1 MTCQNQMKR
10 YKEVMLYLKSLKK
23 FYNKNTVKAVD
34 IKELLVKKSDIT
46 CLVGPS
52 GCGKTTTLKMINRL
66 IEPSEGV
73 IEINGVNSDQ
83 SHPVLWRRKIGYVIQ
98 KIGLF
103 PHFTVMQN
111 ISLLSH
117 VLKKDQKFIVK
128 RVYELLE
135 LVGLPPEQYKSRYP
149 IELSG
154 GQRQRVGIARAL
166 MEDPPL
172 LLMDEPFG
180 ALDSITASSLR
191 KEFRMLNQR
200 LKKTIIM
207 VTHNLSEAFEMGDEV
222 VLMQKGSIVQKG
234 NWEDFKYSP
243 ANSFV
248 KDFFDAK
255 I

>member
-1 MTCQNQMKR
+1 
-10 YKEVMLYLKSLKK
+10 MLHLANLKK
-23 FYNKNTVKAVD
+23 IYNKNQVKAVD
-34 IKELLVKKSDIT
+34 IKELLVKEAKII

-66 IEPSEGV
+66 IEPSEGT
-73 IEINGVNSDQ
+73 ITINGLESSQ
-83 SHPVLWRRKIGYVIQ
+83 MHPVLWRRKIGYVIQ
-98 KIGLF
+98 KIGLL
-103 PHFTVMQN
+103 PHLTVMQN
-111 ISLLSH
+111 ISLLSY
-117 VLKKDQKFIVK
+117 VLKKDRTFIVD

-135 LVGLPPEQYKSRYP
+135 LVGLAPKQYANRYP

-166 MEDPPL
+166 MENPPL

-180 ALDSITASSLR
+180 ALDSITASDLR
-191 KEFRMLNQR
+191 KEIKNLNQI

-222 VLMQKGSIVQKG
+222 VLMQQGSIVQKG
-234 NWEDFKYSP
+234 TWEDFKNSP
-243 ANSFV
+243 NNLFV

>member
-1 MTCQNQMKR
+1 MI
-10 YKEVMLYLKSLKK
+10 YLKSLKK
-23 FYNKNTVKAVD
+23 NYNKNTVKAVD
-34 IKELLVKKSDIT
+34 IKELFIEKAGII

-66 IEPSEGV
+66 IEPSEGF
-73 IEINGVNSDQ
+73 IEINGIKSNQ
-83 SHPVLWRRKIGYVIQ
+83 MHPVLWRRKIGYVIQ
-98 KIGLF
+98 KIGLL
-103 PHFTVMQN
+103 PHLTVMQN

-117 VLKKDQKFIVK
+117 VLKRNKKFILK
-128 RVYELLE
+128 RVDELLE
-135 LVGLPPEQYKSRYP
+135 LVRLPPEQYKNRYP

-180 ALDSITASSLR
+180 ALDSISASSLR
-191 KEFRMLNQR
+191 KEFKTLNQT

-207 VTHNLSEAFEMGDEV
+207 VTHNLNEAFEMGDEV
-222 VLMQKGSIVQKG
+222 ILMQKGSIVQKG
-234 NWEDFKYSP
+234 NRENFKNSP

-248 KDFFDAK
+248 KDFFNAK